1 MNINELKGKTL
12 NEVEKIIKKTDFYT
26 LSNSACFGTEK
37 QNVSICLY
45 QYDCFYNK
53 IIKTFLLFFLSG
65 KLSLITEKTF

>member
-12 NEVEKIIKKTDFYT
+12 SEIKKLIEKTDFYT
-26 LSNSACFGTEK
+26 LSNSKSFGLNS

-45 QYDCFYNK
+45 KYDCFCNK
-53 IIKTFLLFFLSG
+53 IIKTFLLFFLNG